1 MNKCFFKKK
10 MKVIETIDKYKV
22 RLVIKEFKQQK
33 GMDYFDTYSSKSRI
47 TFIQMLIVIEI
58 INMLEIHQIDIK
70 QLS

>member
-1 MNKCFFKKK
+1 

-22 RLVIKEFKQQK
+22 RLVIKRFKQQK

-47 TFIQMLIVIEI
+47 TFIQILIVIEI
-58 INMLEIHQIDIK
+58 INMLEIHQMDIK

>member
-1 MNKCFFKKK
+1 

-58 INMLEIHQIDIK
+58 INMLEIHQMNIK

>member
-58 INMLEIHQIDIK
+58 INMLEIHQMNIK

>member
-22 RLVIKEFKQQK
+22 RLVIKGFKQQK

-58 INMLEIHQIDIK
+58 INMLEIHQMDIK

>member
-10 MKVIETIDKYKV
+10 MKVTETIDKYKV
-22 RLVIKEFKQQK
+22 RLVIKGFKQQK

-47 TFIQMLIVIEI
+47 TFIQILIVIEI
-58 INMLEIHQIDIK
+58 INMLEIHQMDIK

>member
-1 MNKCFFKKK
+1 

-58 INMLEIHQIDIK
+58 INMLEIHQMDIK

>member
-1 MNKCFFKKK
+1 

-22 RLVIKEFKQQK
+22 RLVIKGFKQQK

-58 INMLEIHQIDIK
+58 INMLEIHQMDIK